1 MAGAFAVQKPGRRPL
16 KTEDRLAL
24 EENCTILEG
33 LAKLDEKELDEV
45 YQPLHDLA
53 RTTAKDNA
61 SQAEK
66 IAASQ
71 RVVRASASMVQ
82 KLKSRGIAVPASVL
96 ASATKNS
103 QKP

>member
-1 MAGAFAVQKPGRRPL
+1 MQKPGRRPL

-24 EENCTILEG
+24 EENCSILEG
-33 LAKLDEKELDEV
+33 LAKLDEKELDEA

-66 IAASQ
+66 IAATQ
-71 RVVRASASMVQ
+71 RAVRASASVAQ
-82 KLKSRGIAVPASVL
+82 KMKARGVAVPASVL
-96 ASATKNS
+96 ASAAKSS